1 MLIYVFF
8 YDCVAF
14 LAKIII
20 FKTKL
25 KKKNTLNSKKH
36 LPSLP
41 LFHFAFIFQLMK
53 NKNKHENKLK
63 QLPYVYANDYLK
75 ENLEKY
81 LKLHSKI
88 I

>member
-1 MLIYVFF
+1 
-8 YDCVAF
+8 
-14 LAKIII
+14 
-20 FKTKL
+20 
-25 KKKNTLNSKKH
+25 
-36 LPSLP
+36 
-41 LFHFAFIFQLMK
+41 MK

-88 I
+88 IYKIDYC